1 MLEDLKNIR
10 SQKSDLQKFGITMGL
25 ILLAIAGF
33 LFFKEKESSRILF
46 ILGFAF
52 LIVGFKIPFVLKP
65 IYWIWMILSTILGW
79 IMTRLILCLVY
90 YIILTPIGLIK
101 RLCGKKFL
109 ELNFDYSKESYWN
122 IKEVETFDNKKY
134 EKQF

>member
-1 MLEDLKNIR
+1 LLEDLKNIR